1 MLSCYGRLYCVFITS
16 ANWVDLNTLNL
27 RVLYICATL
36 LLYTV
41 EKSVKICTMYFNI
54 VKEIVW
60 ILEHYFVYHAAQAL

>member
-1 MLSCYGRLYCVFITS
+1 MLSCYGRLDCVFTTS

-60 ILEHYFVYHAAQAL
+60 ILEHYFVYAAQAL